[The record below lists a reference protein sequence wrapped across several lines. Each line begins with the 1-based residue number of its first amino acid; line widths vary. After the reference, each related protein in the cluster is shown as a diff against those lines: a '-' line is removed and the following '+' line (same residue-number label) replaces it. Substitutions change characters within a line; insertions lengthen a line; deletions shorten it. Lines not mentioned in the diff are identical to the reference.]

1 MQRVSSSGVALNMGI
16 VLALSVLSFFW
27 MNKKLDVNLFSM
39 HHFYHNRLARC
50 YLGASNQQNRKPSSF
65 TGFDESDEWVYLE
78 DCQQRPL
85 HIVNT
90 AMNLVADDK
99 LAWQQRKAASFAFT
113 PIQAGPGPDGKA
125 VAIGDYL
132 KSEAMVTQQGGS
144 AKVIRGAKLST
155 VFAISGAAAS
165 PNMGYHSS
173 PAMAFLL
180 TLFNVRLGRWCPN
193 PGYKEFDGTKLSPKD
208 GANYLL
214 SELFGLTSDHS
225 EFVYLSDGGHFEN
238 LGVYE
243 LVRRKCKRIIACD
256 AEQDERLA
264 FEGLGNAV
272 RKCYEDFGAR
282 IDIDARALRP
292 AQGGRFCHQHCV
304 MGKIHYKDDLEPGY
318 LFYIKASL
326 TGDEP
331 IDVLQYAVTN
341 PVFPH
346 QSTADQWFD
355 EPQFESYRHLG
366 RHIAGEVFAKAAE
379 AAKVSISDGI
389 LNMDEFFK
397 RLDDQWYAPST
408 SEPGAF
414 SKHGNTLM
422 ELFETLRKHP
432 FLNCLDGR
440 FYRPS
445 VNAAL
450 PENLDEL
457 RQVHYVANRM
467 IQLMEDVY
475 LDLNLED
482 TKQLEHPD
490 HKGWVELFKCWS
502 KSKALRKVWMDSKNT
517 YGQRFQI
524 FCAEHFRLP

>member
-1 MQRVSSSGVALNMGI
+1 
-16 VLALSVLSFFW
+16 
-27 MNKKLDVNLFSM
+27 
-39 HHFYHNRLARC
+39 
-50 YLGASNQQNRKPSSF
+50 
-65 TGFDESDEWVYLE
+65 
-78 DCQQRPL
+78 
-85 HIVNT
+85 
-90 AMNLVADDK
+90 
-99 LAWQQRKAASFAFT
+99 
-113 PIQAGPGPDGKA
+113 
-125 VAIGDYL
+125 
-132 KSEAMVTQQGGS
+132 
-144 AKVIRGAKLST
+144 
-155 VFAISGAAAS
+155 
-165 PNMGYHSS
+165 
-173 PAMAFLL
+173 
-180 TLFNVRLGRWCPN
+180 VRLGRWCPN
-193 PGYKEFDGTKLSPKD
+193 PGYKKFDGTKLSPKD

-238 LGVYE
+238 LGIYE
-243 LVRRKCKRIIACD
+243 LVRRKCRHIIACD
-256 AEQDERLA
+256 AGQDDQVG
-264 FEGLGNAV
+264 FEDLGNAV

-292 AQGGRFCHQHCV
+292 AQGGRFCQQHCV
-304 MGKIHYKDDLEPGY
+304 MGKIHYKDDPELGY

-331 IDVLQYAVTN
+331 IDVLQYAVAN

-379 AAKVSISDGI
+379 VSNSSGTLKVDQ
-389 LNMDEFFK
+389 FFE
-397 RLDDQWYAPST
+397 RLADQWYAPST

-440 FYRPS
+440 FYPPS
-445 VNAAL
+445 VNAVL
-450 PENLDEL
+450 PKDPDEL

-490 HKGWVELFKCWS
+490 HKGWVKLFNCWT
-502 KSKALRKVWMDSKNT
+502 KSEAFHKVWIDSKET
-517 YGQRFQI
+517 YGQRFQV
-524 FCAEHFRLP
+524 FYDEHFGLP